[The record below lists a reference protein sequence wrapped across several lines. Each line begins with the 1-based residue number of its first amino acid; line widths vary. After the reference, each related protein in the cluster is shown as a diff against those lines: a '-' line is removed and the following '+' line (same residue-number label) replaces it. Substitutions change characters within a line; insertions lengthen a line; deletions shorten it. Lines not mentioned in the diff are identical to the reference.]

1 MATKRNV
8 YNEDKANSVFAVKI
22 RKLFEESGN
31 THGKLA
37 EYIEKETGESVTR
50 QAVGQWCNG
59 NSCPNLK
66 TVPIIAKFFGVSTD
80 YLLTNT
86 EIRSSD
92 IKIKQVCEFT
102 GLSERAIETIL
113 EARYS
118 SPTEGDN
125 SIFKGIDALLS
136 TSLIAA
142 LALNCIQ
149 LLKNSS
155 ELSSLPLLSLETIMI
170 ASEKL
175 NIDSGILFDYISSSV
190 SCYKECKEIRDK
202 ENECDLGRYRIS
214 KLLEEICNCFD
225 LRSQYRYYGKLDWMK
240 TLSLS
245 EEKII
250 ELQGMRNN
258 NSKAGD

>member
-66 TVPIIAKFFGVSTD
+66 TVPIIAKFFSVSTD

-102 GLSERAIETIL
+102 GLSEK
-113 EARYS
+113 S
-118 SPTEGDN
+118 V
-125 SIFKGIDALLS
+125 KGLN
-136 TSLIAA
+136 A
-142 LALNCIQ
+142 LAYLDPDIINTVNCMLQPIYENIDENYNFALCDEEIPFLQ
-149 LLKNSS
+149 KLSKYLRINPETTADERFYISESGKLINAMATNAS
-155 ELSSLPLLSLETIMI
+155 ELPQKTKWTDIVSVKSIEISDVIVKVLFDDVCDSLKELRKSFL
-170 ASEKL
+170 ASEIKTKY
-175 NIDSGILFDYISSSV
+175 NCDSDDEFP
-190 SCYKECKEIRDK
+190 
-202 ENECDLGRYRIS
+202 
-214 KLLEEICNCFD
+214 F
-225 LRSQYRYYGKLDWMK
+225 
-240 TLSLS
+240 
-245 EEKII
+245 
-250 ELQGMRNN
+250 
-258 NSKAGD
+258 